1 MKDNYEIT
9 NDQDVFVEV
18 VGSKSAC
25 KIHSHATNTEA
36 AAILG
41 AMSGAVIESY
51 FKATERANVPKY
63 VAIRPL
69 IRTLE
74 ETFKAA
80 GFDIEVE
87 ASDKSQD

>member
-9 NDQDVFVEV
+9 SDQDVFVEV
-18 VGSKSAC
+18 VGSKSEC

-51 FKATERANVPKY
+51 FKAAKRANVPKQ
-63 VAIRPL
+63 VAIKPL
-69 IRTLE
+69 TRTLI
-74 ETFKAA
+74 ETFKAC
-80 GFDIEVE
+80 GVDVVIDYKV
-87 ASDKSQD
+87 QG